1 MTNNNKKGNQYYVLL
16 STTIVLFFAGL
27 YFLLF
32 LHANNITQILKEKVK
47 HVIEFNDVYNKQDL
61 ASVRE
66 LLENRA
72 EIIPESITFIEKS
85 EATDIMEIEMD
96 TSLFSVDSNPFRD
109 VVIFNLFH
117 QQSDAITAIE
127 KELQG
132 KKGIRNIY
140 SQSVLYDQLKSNL
153 FKVGWVVL
161 GLAILFGLL
170 ALVIIFS
177 TLNLK
182 LYADRFEIK
191 TMELVGAEDDFIRKP
206 YIREATKLGVI
217 SGIIS
222 SLLIAF
228 IFLIIK
234 YGDSFFG
241 SILQWHWLVIT
252 IIIVLSVGI
261 LFLRLSSR
269 RLINKYL
276 SKQLYD
282 LYN

>member
-1 MTNNNKKGNQYYVLL
+1 LTNNNKKGNQYYVLL
-16 STTIVLFFAGL
+16 STSIVLFFAGL
-27 YFLLF
+27 YLLLF

-47 HVIEFNDVYNKQDL
+47 HVVEFNDSYNKQDL
-61 ASVRE
+61 TSVLNHLEKRE
-66 LLENRA
+66 EV
-72 EIIPESITFIEKS
+72 IKESITFIEKS

-117 QQSDAITAIE
+117 QQSDASLE
-127 KELQG
+127 G
-132 KKGIRNIY
+132 KQGIRNIY

-206 YIREATKLGVI
+206 YIQEATKLGVI

-222 SLLIAF
+222 SLLIGF
-228 IFLIIK
+228 IFLIVK

-261 LFLRLSSR
+261 LFLRLSSS